1 MFSISYLLFSILLL
15 LALGAVIAFSYFV
28 IKPMQTRWAISKARK
43 MVADRDV
50 SNKWRFRNVYR
61 MLATARN
68 DLEAT
73 DLWYKLKE
81 IREIQENWAE

>member
-1 MFSISYLLFSILLL
+1 LFSISYLLFSILLL

-28 IKPMQTRWAISKARK
+28 IKPLQTRWAISKARK
-43 MVADRDV
+43 MVAERDI
-50 SNKWRFRNVYR
+50 SNRWRFRNVYR

-68 DLEAT
+68 DLEAV

-81 IREIQENWAE
+81 IREIQDNWSE